1 MLLSRFWYVLLS
13 FVLGSLVFTL
23 YLAQSMHN
31 RAGAKVIGEGLSSD
45 SQVVSWYMRN
55 VARERSSQLIQFS
68 LNPDVVG
75 ALSKA
80 SGDAEKVPKEARD
93 KATDGLNK
101 LIKKV
106 PEDYNFD
113 AVFAVDRHGRVV
125 GQVGFDQVRTLPDFE
140 LGGYPVVADAL
151 HGNIRDDT
159 FVWDRIYMAVARPV
173 EFQAGELPIG
183 AIVGLRIVDDKFAR
197 DIAARTGAAVAF
209 YNGGERVASGSPES
223 FDRSQLDGI
232 ITDLKLLPDDPD
244 YKEKGRSSVRYL
256 SPTVGVVYARMTGE
270 AWQRGAGYVVGR
282 AAASVNSPLAFFSA
296 ADDKDKLS
304 ANLLVIGL
312 IVFLGIGLGMLFSF
326 IEHTRPLIRFKLA
339 LDELARGT
347 TDQLQASKVTG
358 VFRKLVTQIN
368 DGIDHAV
375 AKGGGSRRAA
385 DLKEVLGDIP
395 DQPAM
400 SAFSFPDAAP
410 PAAPETRREAPAP
423 KLPEPKAKPGMPK
436 PPAPAGAPGPAPA
449 PPRLNQTMPE
459 AGSVVPEVTGNGS
472 DGAEVESEWRSVF
485 QEFVRIKGECGEQTD
500 NLTYEKFEGTLRR
513 NRDAIVSKHGVGRVK
528 FTVYV
533 KDGKAALKASPI
545 RG

>member
-13 FVLGSLVFTL
+13 LVIGSLVFML
-23 YLAQSMHN
+23 YIAQSMHN
-31 RAGAKVIGEGLSSD
+31 RVGAKVIGEGLSSD
-45 SQVVSWYMRN
+45 SQVVSWYMRT

-80 SGDAEKVPKEARD
+80 SADPEKIAKETRD
-93 KATDGLNK
+93 KATDGLTK

-106 PEDYNFD
+106 PEDYSFD

-125 GQVGFDQVRTLPDFE
+125 GQVGYEQARTLPEFE

-159 FVWDRIYMAVARPV
+159 FVWDRIYMVVARPV
-173 EFQAGELPIG
+173 EYQAGEMPIG
-183 AIVGLRIVDDKFAR
+183 AIVGFRIVDDRFAR

-209 YNGGERVASGSPES
+209 YSGGERIASGSPDS

-256 SPTVGVVYARMTGE
+256 SPTVGVVYARMSGE

-282 AAASVNSPLAFFSA
+282 AAASLKSPLAFFSM
-296 ADDKDKLS
+296 ADDKDKGS

-312 IVFLGIGLGMLFSF
+312 AMLVAMGLGLLFSF

-339 LDELARGT
+339 LEELAKGT
-347 TDQLQASKVTG
+347 ADQLQASKVTG
-358 VFRKLVTQIN
+358 VYRKLVTQIN

-385 DLKEVLGDIP
+385 DLQQVLGDIP

-400 SAFSFPDAAP
+400 SAFSFPE
-410 PAAPETRREAPAP
+410 PAAAAASPETRREAPLP
-423 KLPEPKAKPGMPK
+423 KVPEPRAKPSLPK
-436 PPAPAGAPGPAPA
+436 APQRFAE
-449 PPRLNQTMPE
+449 TMPE
-459 AGSVVPEVTGNGS
+459 AGSVAPVPAAEAPKPAEAQSS
-472 DGAEVESEWRSVF
+472 DPQGEWQAVF
-485 QEFVRIKGECGEQTD
+485 QEFLRVKGECGESTTS
-500 NLTYEKFEGTLRR
+500 LTYEKFEGTLKR
-513 NRDAIVSKHGVGRVK
+513 NRDAIVNKHGVGRVK

-533 KDGKAALKASPI
+533 KDGKAALKASPVKE
-545 RG
+545 

>member
-1 MLLSRFWYVLLS
+1 MLLSRFWYVLLAL
-13 FVLGSLVFTL
+13 VIGSLVFML

-45 SQVVSWYMRN
+45 SQVVSWYMRT

-68 LNPDVVG
+68 LNPEVSG

-80 SGDAEKVPKEARD
+80 SADAEKVPKEARD
-93 KATDGLNK
+93 KASEGLAK

-106 PEDYNFD
+106 PEDYSFD

-159 FVWDRIYMAVARPV
+159 FVWDRIYMVVARPV
-173 EFQAGELPIG
+173 EFQAGEMPIG

-209 YNGGERVASGSPES
+209 YNGGERIASGSPDS

-232 ITDLKLLPDDPD
+232 ITDLKLVPEDPD

-256 SPTVGVVYARMTGE
+256 SPTVGVVYARMSGE
-270 AWQRGAGYVVGR
+270 AWHRGAGYVVGR
-282 AAASVNSPLAFFSA
+282 AAASLNSPLAFFSM
-296 ADDKDKLS
+296 ADDKDKAS
-304 ANLLVIGL
+304 ANLLVVGL
-312 IVFLGIGLGMLFSF
+312 IAFAAIALGMLFTF
-326 IEHTRPLIRFKLA
+326 IEHTRPLMRFKLA

-347 TDQLQASKVTG
+347 TDQLQASKVSG

-385 DLKEVLGDIP
+385 DLKEVLGDLP

-410 PAAPETRREAPAP
+410 GPSVPETRREAPAP

-436 PPAPAGAPGPAPA
+436 A
-449 PPRLNQTMPE
+449 PPRMNQTMPE
-459 AGSVVPEVTGNGS
+459 AGSVGPAGAEDEGGSNGS
-472 DGAEVESEWRSVF
+472 AADVESEWRGVF
-485 QEFVRIKGECGEQTD
+485 QEFVRIKGECGEPTES
-500 NLTYEKFEGTLRR
+500 LTYEKFEGTLRR